1 MNGTANIIHS
11 SAWVRGVGVGIPGF
25 KTRWPPLFTKTSPVK
40 ILFLLLAPADSKFIA
55 RRCTGVQVLVH
66 SSYSQQ
72 AIFVHLGLF
81 TIAVQSYVSIMA
93 SFCLQIKAANLIYT
107 GVRDGRSHKHS
118 LDQPVCIQ
126 GYFANHHCCC
136 TQMHF
141 NEFSSG
147 KVFLTHYLN
156 PSLSKSIIDNS
167 EPQEG
172 PGVSTVMWGHNL
184 PPWLRQD

>member
-1 MNGTANIIHS
+1 MNGAANIIHS
-11 SAWVRGVGVGIPGF
+11 SAWVRGKGSGGGAGIPGF
-25 KTRWPPLFTKTSPVK
+25 KTSWPPLFTKSPW
-40 ILFLLLAPADSKFIA
+40 INLFLFLAPADSKFIA
-55 RRCTGVQVLVH
+55 RRCTGTQVLVH

-136 TQMHF
+136 TQMHS

-147 KVFLTHYLN
+147 NVFLTHYLN

-167 EPQEG
+167 GPQEG
-172 PGVSTVMWGHNL
+172 LKIRGCQL
-184 PPWLRQD
+184 